1 MCPFLLF
8 FTPFLSVQESNR
20 HLSHKTMRL
29 TANPKTS
36 IRRKDYSIQKL
47 EKDRNLAESLHKQ
60 ELLSPFGFLYLT
72 KISYSIWIQIFLSAR
87 MQYDFKLKFKSIK
100 RHWPEPWWLNGLHT
114 YFMFSSCRAFRCQWN
129 ECCTAHGHYGHL
141 LPDIFSEKHCSGS
154 ATDGCS
160 LCRDLQRLSTHH

>member
-1 MCPFLLF
+1 MTKYESPFNLYGLIIVVLTLSFCFSIFKQKWGFYHVHTGVNRTDDKRLNKEEIHSKMCPFLLF

-100 RHWPEPWWLNGLHT
+100 RHWPEPW
-114 YFMFSSCRAFRCQWN
+114 
-129 ECCTAHGHYGHL
+129 
-141 LPDIFSEKHCSGS
+141 
-154 ATDGCS
+154 
-160 LCRDLQRLSTHH
+160 